1 MASTYEEK
9 ELVDN
14 IGGSGIAADYSGY
27 AVRAS
32 KDENGNNI
40 MSTYATKEAV
50 DGKANKLVPASAN
63 NLAALDTNGQLA
75 EVALTV
81 VNNSITAI
89 GGKTITGTESVF
101 LAVYNSTRGDA
112 ITAALNNNKIVIS
125 VFSDGYYNHFGF
137 MTYSDRNNHK
147 YGFTCIEK
155 TSNQMEQA
163 PGNIQFDGWFC
174 NGAGSSWYGQHN
186 KMVLPAPGSSDVGKV
201 LRAYQMP
208 NSNNYNYRLETLNL
222 VPSSTTTDSGKMLG
236 VDSSG
241 NAGWLTFENLGL
253 MKARTNL
260 VAGPRVTYLDIN
272 VSPSSGIFAYQTNNG
287 VQYTYYGVPYTP
299 NTTTDG
305 QVLMYNSNSGP
316 YWGTVPGLP
325 TSAVGDAGKVLTV
338 NNSGTAEWLLPNSM
352 IGATASTAGASGV
365 VPAPAAGDN
374 GKFLKGDGTWDTP
387 TFDKNYSFIWGDSPS
402 EVYGM
407 FQVSVGRNQ
416 YGYSGA
422 PRKLTQVGRAGELG
436 YLLPEP
442 VEGTIPVSVKDD
454 GNNKCYALKTP
465 AQLGL
470 LSASNP
476 TASDADKVLTVNAQ
490 GTPVWTAMSKSAW
503 GTVLT
508 DGSDPLADANGNL
521 IFDENEVDLWTTF
534 NGTGFGAERAA
545 ADVEGNPIVDTYAK
559 KSEVPDVSRF
569 QQKLITDTVTA
580 TPSVNV
586 DNNTVTSITINA
598 GDNISAMTINCNI
611 SEGDCPNLAVEIDN
625 QSSTD
630 CTITVIKN
638 NVAGSLKQSAVTDGV
653 VKGGKFYQLTCV
665 GRCWTMAEF
674 N

>member
-101 LAVYNSTRGDA
+101 LAFYGSTRGDA
-112 ITAALNNNKIVIS
+112 ITAALNSNKVVIS
-125 VFSDGYYNHFGF
+125 VFSDGYHNHFGF
-137 MTYSDRNNHK
+137 MTYSDRNTHR

-155 TSNQMEQA
+155 STNPMEQT

-174 NGAGSSWYGQHN
+174 DGAGSSWYGQHN
-186 KMVLPAPGSSDVGKV
+186 KMVLPAPGSNDAGKV

-222 VPSSTTTDSGKMLG
+222 VPSSTESDRGS
-236 VDSSG
+236 
-241 NAGWLTFENLGL
+241 
-253 MKARTNL
+253 
-260 VAGPRVTYLDIN
+260 
-272 VSPSSGIFAYQTNNG
+272 
-287 VQYTYYGVPYTP
+287 
-299 NTTTDG
+299 
-305 QVLMYNSNSGP
+305 
-316 YWGTVPGLP
+316 
-325 TSAVGDAGKVLTV
+325 VLTV
-338 NNSGTAEWLLPNSM
+338 NSSGTA
-352 IGATASTAGASGV
+352 V
-365 VPAPAAGDN
+365 
-374 GKFLKGDGTWDTP
+374 WDTP
-387 TFDKNYSFIWGDSPS
+387 APGLPS
-402 EVYGM
+402 
-407 FQVSVGRNQ
+407 S
-416 YGYSGA
+416 
-422 PRKLTQVGRAGELG
+422 
-436 YLLPEP
+436 
-442 VEGTIPVSVKDD
+442 
-454 GNNKCYALKTP
+454 
-465 AQLGL
+465 
-470 LSASNP
+470 
-476 TASDADKVLTVNAQ
+476 TASDEGKLLAVNAQ
-490 GTPVWTAMSKSAW
+490 GSAEWTAMSKSAW

-586 DNNTVTSITINA
+586 DNNTVTSITMNA
-598 GDNISAMTINCNI
+598 GDNISTMTINCNI

-638 NVAGSLKQSAVTDGV
+638 NVANSLKMSAATDGV
-653 VKGGKFYQLTCV
+653 SKGGKFYQLTCV